1 MGDGGFVNRDTGLC
15 LVRER
20 VANENLV
27 RHMLATEAIMGA
39 LAERLGEDVERW
51 KLAGLLHDLDVEQT
65 AESMET
71 HGTLTVQW
79 LREEGLDDEE
89 VLQAIAAHNPATGSV
104 VESRMDRALLACD
117 PMTGLITAAAL
128 IRPEKK
134 LELVALKS
142 LKKRWKESAF
152 AKGASREQMAG
163 CEKLGIERDEY
174 LQIALAAMQA
184 HAAELGL
191 PHEDAGG
198 L

>member
-20 VANENLV
+20 VVNENLV

-39 LAERLGEDVERW
+39 LAERLGDDVERW
-51 KLAGLLHDLDVEQT
+51 KFAGLLHDLDVEQT

-89 VLQAIAAHNPATGSV
+89 VLQAIAAHNPANGSV

-142 LKKRWKESAF
+142 LKKRFKEPAF
-152 AKGASREQMAG
+152 ARGARREDMLT
-163 CEKLGIERDEY
+163 CD
-174 LQIALAAMQA
+174 
-184 HAAELGL
+184 ELGL
-191 PHEDAGG
+191 QLDEFLEIG
-198 L
+198 LTAMQGISDELGL

>member
-39 LAERLGEDVERW
+39 LAERLGDDVERW

-89 VLQAIAAHNPATGSV
+89 VLRGGRGRGRRGLRQV
-104 VESRMDRALLACD
+104 VE
-117 PMTGLITAAAL
+117 
-128 IRPEKK
+128 
-134 LELVALKS
+134 V
-142 LKKRWKESAF
+142 
-152 AKGASREQMAG
+152 
-163 CEKLGIERDEY
+163 LGFDVDV
-174 LQIALAAMQA
+174 
-184 HAAELGL
+184 G
-191 PHEDAGG
+191 HE
-198 L
+198 